1 MVRKSSKGT
10 DFFRKVGELVL
21 GVRKLPGKLK
31 RHARRSTMKP
41 PRGPRRGV
49 PGALRG
55 FFRRR
60 HAGWPEY
67 VMLKAQLGVVALFVA
82 AVLFI
87 VLPSAPV
94 VVFVPMIAVLVGYLL
109 YLTPTQL
116 GPAFGRD
123 YPAYRAFVGLCI
135 GIVLALISILKY
147 FPFELS
153 LTSPY
158 RIMVPVALVFGLAM
172 GSFVAFRLRYG
183 RDYTYG
189 IVQGVRGSRTMV
201 KISYDLRSNVKHG
214 LYFLD
219 SFVRVRR
226 GDLVK
231 VGVERSVF
239 GLRGSR
245 ARVILEKVKRGG

>member
-1 MVRKSSKGT
+1 MTNGIIE
-10 DFFRKVGELVL
+10 FFRKVGEMVL
-21 GVRKLPGKLK
+21 GVRRLPGKLK
-31 RHARRSTMKP
+31 RRARRPKIKP
-41 PRGPRRGV
+41 PRRPKRGV

-60 HAGWPEY
+60 HAAWPEY
-67 VMLKAQLGVVALFVA
+67 VILKAQLGVVALFVA

-87 VLPSAPV
+87 VLPSAPEII
-94 VVFVPMIAVLVGYLL
+94 FVPAIALLVGYLL
-109 YLTPTQL
+109 YLTLTQL
-116 GPAFGRD
+116 RAAFGRD

-135 GIVLALISILKY
+135 GIVLALIFILKY

-153 LTSPY
+153 PTSPY
-158 RIMVPVALVFGLAM
+158 GLMIPVVLVFGLVM
-172 GSFVAFRLRYG
+172 GSFAAFKLRYG

-189 IVQGVRGSRTMV
+189 IVQGVRGSKAVV
-201 KISYDLRSNVKHG
+201 KISYDLCSNVKHG

-219 SFVRVRR
+219 SLVRVKR

-239 GLRGSR
+239 GVRGSK
-245 ARVILEKVKRGG
+245 ARVILEKVKHGS

>member
-1 MVRKSSKGT
+1 MANAIIE
-10 DFFRKVGELVL
+10 FFRKVGELVL

-31 RHARRSTMKP
+31 RRAQRPKKKP
-41 PRGPRRGV
+41 PKRPERGI
-49 PGALRG
+49 PGALQG
-55 FFRRR
+55 FLRRR

-94 VVFVPMIAVLVGYLL
+94 VVFVPVVAVLVGYLI
-109 YLTPTQL
+109 YLTRTQL

-123 YPAYRAFVGLCI
+123 YPAYRAFICLCI
-135 GIVLALISILKY
+135 GIVIALIFILKY

-158 RIMVPVALVFGLAM
+158 RIMVPVVLVFGLVV
-172 GSFVAFRLRYG
+172 GSFAAFRLRYG

-189 IVQGVRGSRTMV
+189 IVQGVRGSRVMV
-201 KISYDLRSNVKHG
+201 KISYDLCSNVKHG
-214 LYFLD
+214 LHFLD
-219 SFVRVRR
+219 SLVRVRR

-245 ARVILEKVKRGG
+245 ARVVLEKVKYGG

>member
-1 MVRKSSKGT
+1 MTNGIT
-10 DFFRKVGELVL
+10 EFFRKVGELVL

-31 RHARRSTMKP
+31 RHARRPKIKP
-41 PRGPRRGV
+41 PRRPKRGV
-49 PGALRG
+49 PGALQG
-55 FFRRR
+55 FFHRR

-67 VMLKAQLGVVALFVA
+67 VMLKTQLGVVALFVI

-87 VLPSAPV
+87 VMPSAPM
-94 VVFVPMIAVLVGYLL
+94 VVFAPVIAVLVGYLI

-135 GIVLALISILKY
+135 GIVLALIFILNY

-158 RIMVPVALVFGLAM
+158 RIMIPVVLVFGLVV

-183 RDYTYG
+183 RDYTHG
-189 IVQGVRGSRTMV
+189 IVQDVRGSRAMV

-214 LYFLD
+214 LHFLD
-219 SFVRVRR
+219 SLVRVRK

-245 ARVILEKVKRGG
+245 ARVILEKIKHES

>member
-1 MVRKSSKGT
+1 MTRSIIE
-10 DFFRKVGELVL
+10 FFRKVGVLVL
-21 GVRKLPGKLK
+21 GVRELPGKLK
-31 RHARRSTMKP
+31 RHARRLKEKP
-41 PRGPRRGV
+41 SRRPKRGV
-49 PGALRG
+49 PGALQG
-55 FFRRR
+55 FLRRR

-94 VVFVPMIAVLVGYLL
+94 VVFAPVIAVVVGYLL
-109 YLTPTQL
+109 YLAPTQL
-116 GPAFGRD
+116 GPAFDRD

-135 GIVLALISILKY
+135 GLVLALIFILKY

-153 LTSPY
+153 LISPY
-158 RIMVPVALVFGLAM
+158 RIMVPVVLVFGLVVV
-172 GSFVAFRLRYG
+172 SFAAFRLRYG

-189 IVQGVRGSRTMV
+189 IVQGVRGSRAMV

-214 LYFLD
+214 LHFLD
-219 SFVRVRR
+219 SLVRVRR
-226 GDLVK
+226 GDIVK
-231 VGVERSVF
+231 VGVERSIF

-245 ARVILEKVKRGG
+245 ARMILEKVKPED